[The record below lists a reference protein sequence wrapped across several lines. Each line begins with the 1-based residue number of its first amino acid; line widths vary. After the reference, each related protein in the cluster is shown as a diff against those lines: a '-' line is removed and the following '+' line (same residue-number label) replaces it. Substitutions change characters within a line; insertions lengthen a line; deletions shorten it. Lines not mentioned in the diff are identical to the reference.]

1 MQLTATA
8 GLIPTSAASL
18 GPFRLSQPDSLR
30 DAAALTGRA
39 GTPVVL
45 AGGTDL
51 VACFNEGLAP
61 DQVIDVSGIGALRE
75 LALDGSVLRIGAGV
89 THHAGSTHALVR
101 RTIPGFA
108 NAWSRIANPRIR
120 FRATLGG
127 NLMARRTR
135 YEASILLTALQANA
149 SFMAADG
156 SVATTPVA
164 SIWDHANDRN
174 DRTQGLLTSIT
185 IDTSQLIGFDYERS
199 LRPLM
204 TQAVAVF
211 STTDGL
217 RVSFTVATEYL
228 RPLHIAL
235 QVPASQAVAT
245 DRAASIAR
253 LVMQH
258 VPDTFRD
265 PTVTPA
271 YARQA
276 GAALLKRQLERL
288 DV

>member
-30 DAAALTGRA
+30 DAAALMGRA

-164 SIWDHANDRN
+164 SIWSDTN
-174 DRTQGLLTSIT
+174 DRTQGLLTSIA
-185 IDTSQLIGFDYERS
+185 IETSQLIGFDYERS

-204 TQAVAVF
+204 SQAVALF
-211 STTDGL
+211 RTADGVQ
-217 RVSFTVATEYL
+217 VSFAIATEYL
-228 RPLHIAL
+228 RPLHISL
-235 QVPASQAVAT
+235 HVPAGQGDTA